1 MDKNKRKFQRFI
13 KQEWEDVEFKD
24 LKIGNIFRIFDN
36 GKRYSDP
43 VTGNNIWI
51 ASSNPYYDLEDN
63 ELKIDT
69 LY

>member
-36 GKRYSDP
+36 GKRYSDQRQQQCMDC
-43 VTGNNIWI
+43 I
-51 ASSNPYYDLEDN
+51 
-63 ELKIDT
+63 K
-69 LY
+69 

>member
-13 KQEWEDVEFKD
+13 KQKWEDVEFKD
-24 LKIGNIFRIFDN
+24 LKIGDIFIIFDN

-43 VTGNNIWI
+43 VTGDNVWI
-51 ASSNPYYDLEDN
+51 ASSDSYYDLEDN
-63 ELKIDT
+63 VLKIDT

>member
-13 KQEWEDVEFKD
+13 KQEWEDIEFKD

-43 VTGNNIWI
+43 ATDDNVWI
-51 ASSNPYYDLEDN
+51 ASSDSYYDLEDN
-63 ELKIDT
+63 VLKIDT